1 MKFLAVMTLLATAAT
16 LPIVGGVAFAF
27 LFVGAFLLALVG
39 VLAGLENRTVA
50 QHNPSMNPRR
60 WRDGS

>member
-1 MKFLAVMTLLATAAT
+1 MKYLAVAALFLTAVT
-16 LPIVGGVAFAF
+16 IPVLGGVLFAF
-27 LFVGAFLLALVG
+27 LFFGVFLLALVG
-39 VLAGLENRTVA
+39 VLAGLADRNVR

>member
-1 MKFLAVMTLLATAAT
+1 MKYLAVVALFLTAVT
-16 LPIVGGVAFAF
+16 IPVLGGVLFAF
-27 LFVGAFLLALVG
+27 LFFGVFLLALVG
-39 VLAGLENRTVA
+39 VLAGLADRNVR

>member
-1 MKFLAVMTLLATAAT
+1 MKFLAVAALFSTVAT
-16 LPIVGGVAFAF
+16 LPIIGGALFAPF
-27 LFVGAFLLALVG
+27 LFGLFLLALLG
-39 VLAGLENRTVA
+39 VLARLDHRTVR